1 MCLKIEINIQKKKK
15 NVAWKLDELTANET
29 KLTLNLYNTCKI
41 SIPQLS

>member
-1 MCLKIEINIQKKKK
+1 MSLGNLEN
-15 NVAWKLDELTANET
+15 WKLDELTPNEA